1 MDALTTPSN
10 WQRVRLGDIL
20 TLKHGRDYK
29 KFKLGNIPVY
39 GSGGY
44 MLSINNFLHN
54 GESVCIGRK
63 GTIDKPIYLN
73 GKFWVVDT
81 LFYSYSFKKSIPKFI
96 FYAFSII
103 KWSNYNEATG
113 VPSLTKMTISNI
125 EIPLPPLNEQIAIA
139 NILSDVDRYLYSLD
153 ALILK
158 KESVKKALSFELL
171 SQRKRLKGFNQNW
184 QRVRLG
190 DICEI
195 TTGSLDAN
203 EMVHYGKYRFY
214 TCAKKYYFIDKY
226 AFDTEAILISGNGA
240 YVGYVHYYKGKFN
253 AYQRTYVLDNFS
265 EHIIFVK
272 YFLTM
277 FLQSHIQ
284 TNKNEGNT
292 PYIVMA
298 TLKDFEIPLPPLNE
312 QIAIANILS
321 DVDRYLYSLDAL
333 ILKKESVKKAL
344 SFELLSQRKRLK
356 GFNQNW
362 QRVRLGDICEIT
374 TGSLDANEMVHYG
387 KYRFYTCAKK
397 YYFID
402 KYAFDTEAI
411 LISGNGAYV
420 GYVHYY
426 KGKFNAYQRT
436 YVLDNFSEHII
447 FVKYF
452 LTMFLQSHIQTNKNE
467 GNTPYIVMATLKDF
481 EIPLPPLN
489 EQIAI
494 ANILSDLDNEI
505 ISLKNKKR
513 QFDNIKKALN
523 HDLMSA
529 KIRVLKK

>member
-1 MDALTTPSN
+1 MDALTTPLPKDWEIKTFRDISTIN
-10 WQRVRLGDIL
+10 QGLQIPISQRLKAPTEHAKFYITIQALNNRKEFEYIKTYNESVVCHKDDIL
-20 TLKHGRDYK
+20 MTRT
-29 KFKLGNIPVY
+29 GNTGMVITNIEGVFH
-39 GSGGY
+39 
-44 MLSINNFLHN
+44 NNFFKINFDRTLINKDFLVYFLSLEQTQKTILRKAGTSTIPDLNHN
-54 GESVCIGRK
+54 
-63 GTIDKPIYLN
+63 D
-73 GKFWVVDT
+73 
-81 LFYSYSFKKSIPKFI
+81 FYSLS
-96 FYAFSII
+96 
-103 KWSNYNEATG
+103 
-113 VPSLTKMTISNI
+113 
-125 EIPLPPLNEQIAIA
+125 IPLPPLNEQIAIA

-153 ALILK
+153 SLILK

-195 TTGSLDAN
+195 KTGSLDAN

-214 TCAKKYYFIDKY
+214 TCAKEYYFIDKY

-284 TNKNEGNT
+284 TNRNEGNT

-298 TLKDFEIPLPPLNE
+298 TLKDFEILLPPLNE

-321 DVDRYLYSLDAL
+321 A
-333 ILKKESVKKAL
+333 
-344 SFELLSQRKRLK
+344 
-356 GFNQNW
+356 
-362 QRVRLGDICEIT
+362 
-374 TGSLDANEMVHYG
+374 
-387 KYRFYTCAKK
+387 
-397 YYFID
+397 
-402 KYAFDTEAI
+402 
-411 LISGNGAYV
+411 
-420 GYVHYY
+420 
-426 KGKFNAYQRT
+426 
-436 YVLDNFSEHII
+436 
-447 FVKYF
+447 
-452 LTMFLQSHIQTNKNE
+452 
-467 GNTPYIVMATLKDF
+467 
-481 EIPLPPLN
+481 
-489 EQIAI
+489 
-494 ANILSDLDNEI
+494 LDNEI
-505 ISLKNKKR
+505 TSLKNKKR

>member
-1 MDALTTPSN
+1 MDALMLPSN
-10 WQRVRLGDIL
+10 WQRVRLGDIAEIKRGASPRPIENPKWFCANSNVGWVRISDISKNSRFL
-20 TLKHGRDYK
+20 YK
-29 KFKLGNIPVY
+29 TAQKLSKKGIEKSRLVKQNSLIM
-39 GSGGY
+39 S
-44 MLSINNFLHN
+44 M
-54 GESVCIGRK
+54 CATIG
-63 GTIDKPIYLN
+63 KPIITKIDACIHDGFVVFENPKIDLNYLYYFLCCIEKEWLESGQQGSQVN
-73 GKFWVVDT
+73 LNVD
-81 LFYSYSFKKSIPKFI
+81 LIKNKEVFCPKD
-96 FYAFSII
+96 
-103 KWSNYNEATG
+103 
-113 VPSLTKMTISNI
+113 
-125 EIPLPPLNEQIAIA
+125 LNEQIAIA

-171 SQRKRLKGFNQNW
+171 SQRKRLKGFNQAW

-214 TCAKKYYFIDKY
+214 TCAKEYYFIDKY
-226 AFDTEAILISGNGA
+226 AFDTEAILISGNGV

-284 TNKNEGNT
+284 TNRNEGNT

-298 TLKDFEIPLPPLNE
+298 TLKDFEILLPPLNE

-321 DVDRYLYSLDAL
+321 ALD
-333 ILKKESVKKAL
+333 S
-344 SFELLSQRKRLK
+344 
-356 GFNQNW
+356 
-362 QRVRLGDICEIT
+362 
-374 TGSLDANEMVHYG
+374 
-387 KYRFYTCAKK
+387 
-397 YYFID
+397 
-402 KYAFDTEAI
+402 
-411 LISGNGAYV
+411 
-420 GYVHYY
+420 
-426 KGKFNAYQRT
+426 
-436 YVLDNFSEHII
+436 
-447 FVKYF
+447 
-452 LTMFLQSHIQTNKNE
+452 
-467 GNTPYIVMATLKDF
+467 
-481 EIPLPPLN
+481 
-489 EQIAI
+489 
-494 ANILSDLDNEI
+494 EI

>member
-1 MDALTTPSN
+1 MDALMLPLN

-103 KWSNYNEATG
+103 KWSTYNEATG

-125 EIPLPPLNEQIAIA
+125 EILLPPLNEQIAIA
-139 NILSDVDRYLYSLD
+139 NILSALDHYLYALD

-190 DICEI
+190 DM
-195 TTGSLDAN
+195 TTSFTKQTGFDYSASIKPTLIKEQLPNYIPFIQNKDFLGHYINYKTDYFIPNEVAIRFPQILLNEKCLLISISGAIGNVAVFNHSQDAFIGGAIAVLKFKEKKSLDFVMHFLMSA
-203 EMVHYGKYRFY
+203 
-214 TCAKKYYFIDKY
+214 
-226 AFDTEAILISGNGA
+226 SGQ
-240 YVGYVHYYKGKFN
+240 K
-253 AYQRTYVLDNFS
+253 L
-265 EHIIFVK
+265 
-272 YFLTM
+272 L
-277 FLQSHIQ
+277 
-284 TNKNEGNT
+284 
-292 PYIVMA
+292 
-298 TLKDFEIPLPPLNE
+298 LN
-312 QIAIANILS
+312 
-321 DVDRYLYSLDAL
+321 
-333 ILKKESVKKAL
+333 SVKSSSHKNLTIADL
-344 SFELLSQRKRLK
+344 RDLL
-356 GFNQNW
+356 
-362 QRVRLGDICEIT
+362 
-374 TGSLDANEMVHYG
+374 
-387 KYRFYTCAKK
+387 
-397 YYFID
+397 
-402 KYAFDTEAI
+402 
-411 LISGNGAYV
+411 
-420 GYVHYY
+420 
-426 KGKFNAYQRT
+426 
-436 YVLDNFSEHII
+436 
-447 FVKYF
+447 
-452 LTMFLQSHIQTNKNE
+452 
-467 GNTPYIVMATLKDF
+467 
-481 EIPLPPLN
+481 IPLPPLN

-494 ANILSDLDNEI
+494 ANILSDLDHEI
-505 ISLKNKKR
+505 TSLKNKKR
-513 QFDNIKKALN
+513 QFENIKKALN

>member
-10 WQRVRLGDIL
+10 WQRVRLGDIAEIIGGGTPSTQITSFWSGSINWFTPTEIGITKYVYKSQRTITPLGLKKSSAKLLPIGTILLTSRASIGDCAILKVVATTNQGFQSLIPLEKINNEFLYYLIL
-20 TLKHGRDYK
+20 TLKN
-29 KFKLGNIPVY
+29 KLLKLAS
-39 GSGGY
+39 GST
-44 MLSINNFLHN
+44 FLEVSPN
-54 GESVCIGRK
+54 K
-63 GTIDKPIYLN
+63 
-73 GKFWVVDT
+73 
-81 LFYSYSFKKSIPKFI
+81 
-96 FYAFSII
+96 I
-103 KWSNYNEATG
+103 KN
-113 VPSLTKMTISNI
+113 LL
-125 EIPLPPLNEQIAIA
+125 IPLPPLNEQIAIA

-171 SQRKRLKGFNQNW
+171 SQRKRLKGFNQAW
-184 QRVRLG
+184 QKVRLG

-214 TCAKKYYFIDKY
+214 TCAKEYYFIDKY

-321 DVDRYLYSLDAL
+321 A
-333 ILKKESVKKAL
+333 
-344 SFELLSQRKRLK
+344 
-356 GFNQNW
+356 
-362 QRVRLGDICEIT
+362 
-374 TGSLDANEMVHYG
+374 
-387 KYRFYTCAKK
+387 
-397 YYFID
+397 
-402 KYAFDTEAI
+402 
-411 LISGNGAYV
+411 
-420 GYVHYY
+420 
-426 KGKFNAYQRT
+426 
-436 YVLDNFSEHII
+436 
-447 FVKYF
+447 
-452 LTMFLQSHIQTNKNE
+452 
-467 GNTPYIVMATLKDF
+467 
-481 EIPLPPLN
+481 
-489 EQIAI
+489 
-494 ANILSDLDNEI
+494 LDNEI
-505 ISLKNKKR
+505 ASLKNKKR